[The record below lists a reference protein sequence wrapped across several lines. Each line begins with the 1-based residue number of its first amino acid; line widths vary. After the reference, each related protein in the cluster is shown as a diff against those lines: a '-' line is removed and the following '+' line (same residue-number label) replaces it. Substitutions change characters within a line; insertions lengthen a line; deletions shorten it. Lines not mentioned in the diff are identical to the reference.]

1 MQVNRLVS
9 KGVGRCGEKDIKATM
24 VFLEVVIIHEHVLD
38 LFFWQSMESS

>member
-24 VFLEVVIIHEHVLD
+24 VFLEVVIIQHVLD